1 MRLNRSVLPIASLAV
16 IGVGVFIISTGA
28 DSQTSQGLVVLQP
41 TSPGTPQVGNTN
53 ITGMS
58 IMGGFRLPIG
68 AAPGRYLTSDGAG
81 NGFWTASLPPN
92 GPAGGDLA
100 GTYPNPILATLASSL
115 NKVSGGVMTSSAS
128 NIGVGTASP
137 TARLH
142 VIGKGY
148 FETGFGGI
156 PTVSL
161 AVGDTDTGLNSTGDG
176 LLDIYSNNVRTLS
189 ARTGKVG
196 IGTASPSAV
205 LQVNGSTSGV
215 SIFAGDL
222 APFGSAALQTNLS
235 IATTHAWF
243 AENSNRVASITGGGA
258 AYFAGSL
265 GVGTS
270 TPSAKVHGYAAT
282 GIAGFFVSNDS
293 STGTI
298 DGLSGQTSSGNGA
311 GLYAVNHN
319 TAGFTQGVYSEVVS
333 PAGVGV
339 FGQNTVANNTGF
351 GVYGNNPSATGWA
364 VYAVGRSA
372 TTGTK
377 SFVIDHP
384 LDPENKMLLHYSS
397 ESPEPQNFY
406 NGIVRTDERGYATI
420 TLPDYYEAI
429 NRDPRYSLTVIDEGD
444 TDNFVL
450 AKVVRKIKNGQFVIR
465 TNAPN
470 VEVSWEVKAIRNDR
484 WVQEKGAPTEV
495 DKVGSQRGRY
505 LMPSLYGQPDSQG
518 VFYRGPVPAK
528 SSHP

>member
-16 IGVGVFIISTGA
+16 MGVGVFIFSTGA
-28 DSQTSQGLVVLQP
+28 DSQTSKGLVVLQP

-53 ITGMS
+53 ITGTS
-58 IMGGFRLPIG
+58 IMGGFRLPNG

-92 GPAGGDLA
+92 GPAGGDLVGA
-100 GTYPNPILATLASSL
+100 FPNPALATLASSL
-115 NKVSGGVMTSSAS
+115 NKVSGGAMTSSAS
-128 NIGVGTASP
+128 NIGVGTGTP

-156 PTVSL
+156 PTISL
-161 AVGDTDTGLNSTGDG
+161 AVGDTDTGLNSAGDG
-176 LLDIYSNNVRTLS
+176 LLDMYSNNIRTLS
-189 ARTGKVG
+189 VRSGRVG
-196 IGTASPSAV
+196 IGTANPASV

-265 GVGTS
+265 GVGTIS
-270 TPSAKVHGYAAT
+270 PSAKVHGLTAVGT
-282 GIAGFFVSNDS
+282 AGLFVSTDPN
-293 STGTI
+293 GGAI
-298 DGLSGQTSSGNGA
+298 DALSGQTSSGNGA
-311 GLYAVNHN
+311 GLYAVNFN
-319 TAGFTQGVYSEVVS
+319 TAGFTQGVYSEVNS
-333 PAGVGV
+333 PGGVGV

-351 GVYGNNPSATGWA
+351 GVYGNNPSGTG
-364 VYAVGRSA
+364 YAVFASGRSA

-406 NGIVRTDERGYATI
+406 NGIARTDERGYAT
-420 TLPDYYEAI
+420 I

-444 TDNFVL
+444 SDNFVL

-465 TNAPN
+465 TSAPG

-495 DKVGSQRGRY
+495 DKVGRQQGRY
-505 LMPSLYGQPDSQG
+505 LMPSLYGQPDSKG
-518 VFYRGPVPAK
+518 MFYRGPAPAN

>member
-16 IGVGVFIISTGA
+16 IGVGVFIFSTGA
-28 DSQTSQGLVVLQP
+28 DSQTSKGLVVLQP

-53 ITGMS
+53 ITGTS
-58 IMGGFRLPIG
+58 IMGGFRLPPG

-92 GPAGGDLA
+92 GPAGGDLV
-100 GTYPNPILATLASSL
+100 GLYPNPTLATLPSSL
-115 NKVSGGVMTSSAS
+115 FKVSGAVMTSTGA
-128 NIGVGTASP
+128 NIGVGTGAP

-148 FETGFGGI
+148 FETGFGGV
-156 PTVSL
+156 PSVSL
-161 AVGDTDTGLNSTGDG
+161 AVGDTDTGLNSAGDG
-176 LLDIYSNNVRTLS
+176 LLDIYSNNIRTLS
-189 ARTGKVG
+189 ARNGRVG
-196 IGTASPSAV
+196 IGTASPGAV

-215 SIFAGDL
+215 SVFAGDL
-222 APFGSAALQTNLS
+222 APFGSAAFQTNLS
-235 IATTHAWF
+235 SAATHAWF
-243 AENSNRVASITGGGA
+243 AENGTRVASISGGGV

-265 GVGTS
+265 AVGTTS
-270 TPSAKVHGYAAT
+270 PSAKVQGLAAT
-282 GIAGFFVSNDS
+282 GTAGLFVSGDA
-293 STGTI
+293 STGVV
-298 DGLSGQTSSGNGA
+298 DALSGQSSSGNGA
-311 GLYAVNHN
+311 GLYAVNFN
-319 TAGFTQGVYSEVVS
+319 ASGITQGVYSEVNS
-333 PAGVGV
+333 PGGVGV
-339 FGQNTVANNTGF
+339 FGQNAVASNTGY
-351 GVYGNNPSATGWA
+351 GVYGNNPSGTGWA
-364 VYAVGRSA
+364 VYATGRLGA
-372 TTGTK
+372 TGTK

-406 NGIVRTDERGYATI
+406 NGMARTDERGYATI

-444 TDNFVL
+444 SDNFVL

-465 TNAPN
+465 TSAPN

-484 WVQEKGAPTEV
+484 WVQEKGAPTEL
-495 DKVGSQRGRY
+495 DKTPSQRGRY

-518 VFYRGPVPAK
+518 VFYRGPVPAN